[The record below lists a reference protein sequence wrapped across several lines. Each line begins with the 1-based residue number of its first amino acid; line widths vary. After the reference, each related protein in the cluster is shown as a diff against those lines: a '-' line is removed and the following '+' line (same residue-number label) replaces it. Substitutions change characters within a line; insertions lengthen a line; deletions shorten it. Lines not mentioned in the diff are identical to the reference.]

1 MQARDLAIE
10 RFRCAAVVDH
20 VVSESETLLARGL
33 RREDIAHFALR
44 EGAAPN
50 DSLDLLGLGAIDDE
64 HPREARSV
72 DSALY
77 EKRHHEDRVGAIGAF
92 AAARA
97 LFADERM
104 QDRLELFLRRRVAE
118 GELAHPGAIERA
130 VGADQARAEGPGYR
144 PYPRGSGPRELVCG
158 PVSG

>member
-10 RFRCAAVVDH
+10 CFWCAAASH
-20 VVSESETLLARGL
+20 G
-33 RREDIAHFALR
+33 
-44 EGAAPN
+44 P
-50 DSLDLLGLGAIDDE
+50 LDLLCFGAIDHE
-64 HPREARSV
+64 HPREARSI

-92 AAARA
+92 AAACA

-104 QDRLELFLRRRVAE
+104 QDRLELFLRRGVAE

-130 VGADQARAEGPGYR
+130 VGADQARAEGPAYR
-144 PYPRGSGPRELVCG
+144 PYRRASGPRELVCDLVRVDNG
-158 PVSG
+158 DPE